1 MTIQSIMTTNVITVQ
16 ETAPLSEVARIIVA
30 HHLSG
35 VPVVDDTGRM
45 VGIISE
51 RDVLR
56 EMHPLFYHLMD
67 SPTPN
72 LAHSARDEGFEDI
85 SQVKTGSVMTR
96 EVQTIAPD
104 TSLMEAAA
112 LMFLW
117 HIRRLPVVEDG
128 QLVGIVSQGDVYQAI
143 FSMQFPLADKDE

>member
-1 MTIQSIMTTNVITVQ
+1 MTIRSIMTTNVITVR
-16 ETAPLSEVARIIVA
+16 ETAPLSDVARIIVER
-30 HHLSG
+30 HLSG
-35 VPVVDDTGRM
+35 VPVVDDSGRM

-56 EMHPLFYHLMD
+56 EMHPMFQHLME

-85 SQVKTGSVMTR
+85 SQVATGTVMTR
-96 EVQTIAPD
+96 EVQTITPD

-128 QLVGIVSQGDVYQAI
+128 KLVGIVSQGDVYQAI
-143 FSMQFPLADKDE
+143 FRMRFNLADHHK

>member
-1 MTIQSIMTTNVITVQ
+1 MTIRSIMTTNVITVL
-16 ETAPLSEVARIIVA
+16 ETAPLSEVARIIVE

-35 VPVVDDTGRM
+35 VPVVDDSSRM

-85 SQVKTGSVMTR
+85 SQVTTGAVMTR
-96 EVQTIAPD
+96 EVQTIKPD

-117 HIRRLPVVEDG
+117 HIRRLPVLEDG
-128 QLVGIVSQGDVYQAI
+128 KLVGIVSQGDVYQAI
-143 FSMQFPLADKDE
+143 FRMRFHLADSHK

>member
-1 MTIQSIMTTNVITVQ
+1 MTIRSIMTTNVITVR

>member
-1 MTIQSIMTTNVITVQ
+1 MTIRSIMTTNVITVR
-16 ETAPLSEVARIIVA
+16 ETAPLSDVARIIA
-30 HHLSG
+30 ERHLSG
-35 VPVVDDTGRM
+35 VPVVDDSGRM

-56 EMHPLFYHLMD
+56 EMHPMFHHLMD

-85 SQVKTGSVMTR
+85 SQVATGTVMTR
-96 EVQTIAPD
+96 EVQTITPD

-117 HIRRLPVVEDG
+117 HIRRLPVLEDG
-128 QLVGIVSQGDVYQAI
+128 RLVGIVSQGDVYQAI
-143 FSMQFPLADKDE
+143 FRMRFNLADDDK

>member
-1 MTIQSIMTTNVITVQ
+1 MTIRSIMTTNVITVQ